1 MHAQVTGEG
10 ERGGGVAGGRPG
22 TDGPMAFIVRVSI
35 DEQGGVTGVVE
46 RVRTGQKERV
56 RGLDDIGRII
66 AMMIA
71 GGR

>member
-1 MHAQVTGEG
+1 
-10 ERGGGVAGGRPG
+10 
-22 TDGPMAFIVRVSI
+22 MAFIVRVSI